1 MMIYDDIICLVI
13 FFRSFSWWPNHVKS
27 SVSNWLKL
35 QLKPI
40 ENYEWTIK
48 KGWFCLIKKNLGCYM
63 MLPHGDL
70 WFDQNK
76 MMICGEP
83 CLFDENRLMSSK
95 LHANNVMIIL
105 YSHNHLQK
113 KSLRV
118 PGCSCTRF
126 SRTCMCHHKHQYFQL
141 HAGGGNAGNAWG
153 FAWGFAWGP
162 AWVRD
167 PLCRNQNLK
176 GCWPI
181 LPHSG
186 YGVLFLR
193 FASIYKVA
201 WWVASLSLYI
211 AHPFEFLNLGGL
223 WAFQVWSLCSEP
235 RHHADLA
242 CPTASQTKIIHSLN
256 AQRSTQAPIN
266 KGLTGAMVTSWFC
279 QGAAVSSPSRS
290 GMMSS
295 TE

>member
-1 MMIYDDIICLVI
+1 MAKSCQIISFQLVETPVETYRKLWVNHQERMVL
-13 FFRSFSWWPNHVKS
+13 FDQEKSW
-27 SVSNWLKL
+27 
-35 QLKPI
+35 
-40 ENYEWTIK
+40 
-48 KGWFCLIKKNLGCYM
+48 
-63 MLPHGDL
+63 MLHDVTTHGDL

-105 YSHNHLQK
+105 YNHNHLQK

-126 SRTCMCHHKHQYFQL
+126 PRTCMCHHKHQYFQL

-186 YGVLFLR
+186 YGVLF
-193 FASIYKVA
+193 
-201 WWVASLSLYI
+201 W
-211 AHPFEFLNLGGL
+211 GL
-223 WAFQVWSLCSEP
+223 LQFIRLLDEWLV
-235 RHHADLA
+235 
-242 CPTASQTKIIHSLN
+242 
-256 AQRSTQAPIN
+256 
-266 KGLTGAMVTSWFC
+266 
-279 QGAAVSSPSRS
+279 
-290 GMMSS
+290 
-295 TE
+295 